1 MAGKAFGKL
10 WDLVVRLRAPDG
22 CPWDRAQ
29 TLRSMKKE
37 LLEEVYELLDAVE
50 SDDRALEEELGDVLL
65 TVTMILRIAQEE
77 RGVDPERVMEATV
90 QKMIHLHPHVFG
102 EARARTAEEVLR
114 QWERLRRQ
122 SGKKRLMEIP
132 RTLPALLRAQK
143 LGERAARV
151 GFDWPGP
158 EEAWEKV
165 REEVKEVEQ
174 ASGERQKEEL
184 GDLLFALAQWA
195 RLRGWTAEEVL
206 QKACDK
212 FATRFERM
220 QTLVEQAGERL
231 EDMSLSELEAWWQR
245 SKDAPD
251 RQTSN

>member
-1 MAGKAFGKL
+1 MMGEAFGKL
-10 WDLVVRLRAPDG
+10 WDLVVRLRGPDG

-29 TLRSMKKE
+29 TLRTMKKE
-37 LLEEVYELLDAVE
+37 LLEEVYELLDAV
-50 SDDRALEEELGDVLL
+50 DQDNRALEEELGDVFL
-65 TVTMILRIAQEE
+65 TLTMILRIAQEE

-102 EARARTAEEVLR
+102 ETQARSAAEVLR
-114 QWERLRRQ
+114 QWEHLRRGE
-122 SGKKRLMEIP
+122 GKKRLAEIP

-143 LGERAARV
+143 MGERAARV

-165 REEVKEVEQ
+165 REEVAEVERAEGGLQ
-174 ASGERQKEEL
+174 EEEL

-195 RLRGWTAEEVL
+195 RLKGWTAEETL

-212 FATRFERM
+212 FAARFERM
-220 QTLVEQAGERL
+220 QTMVEQAGERL
-231 EDMSLSELEAWWQR
+231 EDMSLPELEAWWQR
-245 SKDAPD
+245 SKG
-251 RQTSN
+251 T

>member
-1 MAGKAFGKL
+1 MAGEAFGKL

-29 TLRSMKKE
+29 TLKTMKKE

-50 SDDRALEEELGDVLL
+50 RDNRALEEELGDVFL
-65 TVTMILRIAQEE
+65 TLTMILRIAQEE
-77 RGVDPERVMEATV
+77 RGVDPERVLEATV

-102 EARARTAEEVLR
+102 EAEARTAEEVLR
-114 QWERLRRQ
+114 QWEHLRRA
-122 SGKKRLMEIP
+122 GGRKRLAEVP

-158 EEAWEKV
+158 KEAWEKV
-165 REEVKEVEQ
+165 REEVAEVER
-174 ASGERQKEEL
+174 ASENEQEEEL
-184 GDLLFALAQWA
+184 GDLLFALVQWA

-212 FATRFERM
+212 FASRFERM
-220 QTLVEQAGERL
+220 QAMVEQAGERL
-231 EDMSLSELEAWWQR
+231 EGMSLPELEAWWQR
-245 SKDAPD
+245 SKKSPD